1 MDAAGVEACE
11 GWLFYVAVRSCRR
24 AAASFLAADYFGIEP
39 EPPKFA
45 EKSRK
50 LDFGAAVH
58 HDAHAGGNRSRGR
71 RLVANTE
78 LEPQHAAPF
87 GNSLVRYGASR
98 LRAAEAKPEGP
109 ASLRAGEKAD
119 AAD

>member
-11 GWLFYVAVRSCRR
+11 GWLFSSLFAPCR

-58 HDAHAGGNRSRGR
+58 HDGES
-71 RLVANTE
+71 V
-78 LEPQHAAPF
+78 PF
-87 GNSLVRYGASR
+87 GDCTGLMVDYAKLQPEVLCTNACSLLCVVHCV
-98 LRAAEAKPEGP
+98 LWPPEE
-109 ASLRAGEKAD
+109 STMST
-119 AAD
+119 